1 MGVFMGGSFMSMWIW
16 NGFQLDW
23 KLNREPSEGDNIT
36 FDAAR
41 NYYVFGWLLVIV
53 HRTVG
58 ETLAVMLGTCVVG
71 VVGGRNMHWSGY

>member
-23 KLNREPSEGDNIT
+23 KLNREPSEGDNVT

-53 HRTVG
+53 H
-58 ETLAVMLGTCVVG
+58 
-71 VVGGRNMHWSGY
+71 